1 MEEVTVLD
9 SDSDV
14 TAAGQS
20 ALGARLLAGAGD
32 GAGSLADPPSPQAV
46 KKARSD
52 SPDAVSGD
60 SQPATPGRFGRV
72 RKPVRMYDPTPVPP
86 VQRATPDKAK
96 VAAARRRTW
105 DDQCAT
111 CGLNYGDMLCCEFCS
126 RVAHITCA
134 GLPANAD
141 VVGMPVWGCGACCAR
156 SGFRN
161 IFWTLPPGVPMPSHP
176 TGPDLYAH
184 EVCCVVCVCE
194 DDNVYVC
201 GFDRAC
207 VGDNWGGVFVACVW
221 VWTIGVGYLSC
232 VGVTI
237 GVVVCLSCV
246 CMKENVCVSV

>member
-1 MEEVTVLD
+1 VGEVAVLD

-14 TAAGQS
+14 IAAGQS
-20 ALGARLLAGAGD
+20 ALGARHLAGAGG
-32 GAGSLADPPSPQAV
+32 GAGSLADPPSPQAA

-72 RKPVRMYDPTPVPP
+72 RKPVRIYDPTP

-126 RVAHITCA
+126 RVAHIACA

-184 EVCCVVCVCE
+184 EVCCMTTVLYACARTTTCMFVVLIA
-194 DDNVYVC
+194 
-201 GFDRAC
+201 R
-207 VGDNWGGVFVACVW
+207 VW
-221 VWTIGVGYLSC
+221 
-232 VGVTI
+232 VTI
-237 GVVVCLSCV
+237 GEVCL
-246 CMKENVCVSV
+246 